1 MSNENSPIGGQQST
15 SVQLQKATLKSSR
28 TSTSID
34 LTSVV
39 VELSMF
45 ENLARPFI
53 TGYLALIDS
62 ERIIENFDIQ
72 GAEEIEIIF
81 KRSTERATVK
91 EIKQNWIIQNIE
103 QEHKVQDFTKVT
115 VLRLIEKESFR
126 SGLKKVNKCL

>member
-28 TSTSID
+28 TPTSID

-62 ERIIENFDIQ
+62 ERIIENFVDNV
-72 GAEEIEIIF
+72 
-81 KRSTERATVK
+81 VK
-91 EIKQNWIIQNIE
+91 YQ
-103 QEHKVQDFTKVT
+103 
-115 VLRLIEKESFR
+115 
-126 SGLKKVNKCL
+126 